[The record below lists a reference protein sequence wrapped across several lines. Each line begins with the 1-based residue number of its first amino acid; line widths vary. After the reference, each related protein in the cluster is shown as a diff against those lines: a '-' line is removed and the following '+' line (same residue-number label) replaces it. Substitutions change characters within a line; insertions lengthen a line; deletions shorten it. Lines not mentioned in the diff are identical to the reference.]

1 MLEEKKTTVPYK
13 VIRFL
18 VWLFFP
24 KMEIVG
30 AENLPD
36 GPALVVGNHTQMN
49 GPIAGELYFPGDHYI
64 WCAEQMMNAREVP
77 GYAFEDFWSFK
88 PKWTHWFFKI
98 LAHLITPLSV
108 CIFNNAHTIPVYRDA
123 RVMKTIR
130 ESMRLLEQGARI
142 IIYPERN
149 EKFNNILYAFQ
160 DGFVDTARFYHR
172 KTGAALPF
180 VPMYIAPALHKMII
194 GRPILFDP
202 TRPIEE
208 ERKRVCDY
216 LMKEITDMACALPR
230 HRVVPYRNIPKKDY
244 PFNTPSERS

>member
-1 MLEEKKTTVPYK
+1 MQEKKQSILYK
-13 VIRFL
+13 ILRFF
-18 VWLFFP
+18 VYLFYRRP
-24 KMEIVG
+24 TIVG
-30 AENLPD
+30 EENLPEE
-36 GPALVVGNHTQMN
+36 PCILVGNHTQMN
-49 GPIAGELYFPGDHYI
+49 GPIVGELYLPGHKYI
-64 WCAEQMMNAREVP
+64 WCAGQLLHWNEAP
-77 GYAFEDFWSFK
+77 DYAFTDFWSFH

-149 EKFNNILYAFQ
+149 KKFNNILYAFQ

-194 GRPILFDP
+194 GKPILFDP